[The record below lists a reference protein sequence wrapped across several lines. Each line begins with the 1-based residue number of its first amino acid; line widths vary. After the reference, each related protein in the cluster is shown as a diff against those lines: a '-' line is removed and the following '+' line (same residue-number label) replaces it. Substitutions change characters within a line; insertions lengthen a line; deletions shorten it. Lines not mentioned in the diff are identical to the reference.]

1 VRADRVAEE
10 DIGDE
15 SHLRALAYGDP
26 DAFAALF
33 ERYADF
39 VYNVAFRRTASWSV
53 AEDLTETVFLEL
65 WRQRD
70 RVVTQAGS
78 LRPWLAGVV
87 SNQVKRHWRGL
98 ARQSRAVE
106 RLAVVRSLD
115 GGVDQTASV
124 DSRIDDE
131 RRMATLLDELDA
143 LPPAQREVLIL
154 WAWEG
159 FSYEEIATA
168 LDLPIGTVRSRLSRA
183 RARLD
188 GVEGTSAPSRESTAA
203 EQGGVAG

>member
-1 VRADRVAEE
+1 M
-10 DIGDE
+10 GDE
-15 SHLRALAYGDP
+15 SHLRALARGDA
-26 DAFAALF
+26 DAFAALL

-53 AEDLTETVFLEL
+53 SEDITETVFLEL

-106 RLAVVRSLD
+106 RLAVVGSRD
-115 GGVDQTASV
+115 GEHDQTAAV
-124 DSRIDDE
+124 DARIDDE
-131 RRMATLLDELDA
+131 RRMSTLLGELEA
-143 LPPAQREVLIL
+143 LPPGQREVLTL

-159 FSYEEIATA
+159 FSYEEIAAA

-188 GVEGTSAPSRESTAA
+188 ELEGTSASSRESTTA
-203 EQGGVAG
+203 ERGGVAG